1 MPGKMKQGIK
11 PKDSKSPKI
20 WAAWHKFR
28 DFSLVILFGI
38 CGKIDFSSEPQLQLP
53 KKDFYIQ
60 YNGILF
66 SPKKKGNATTGMNL
80 EATVLSENSLTKS
93 QILYDFTQVRYL
105 H

>member
-1 MPGKMKQGIK
+1 MVI
-11 PKDSKSPKI
+11 I
-20 WAAWHKFR
+20 
-28 DFSLVILFGI
+28 FSI

-66 SPKKKGNATTGMNL
+66 IPKKKGDATTGMNL

-93 QILYDFTQVRYL
+93 QILYDSTQVRYL
-105 H
+105 D